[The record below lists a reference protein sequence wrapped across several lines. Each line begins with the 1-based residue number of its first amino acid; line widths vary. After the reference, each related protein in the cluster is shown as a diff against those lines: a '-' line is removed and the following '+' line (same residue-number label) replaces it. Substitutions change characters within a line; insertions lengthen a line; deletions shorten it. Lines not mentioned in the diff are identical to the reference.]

1 MDKIA
6 LLIHKWN
13 EKKETLEE
21 QRQEAV
27 MAGIK
32 KKDLSAMDAYI
43 VTFGFFIND
52 LYKLRE

>member
-13 EKKETLEE
+13 EKKEILEE

>member
-27 MAGIK
+27 MAGIT